1 MNILYSFGWDHVLY
15 DWFSVQV
22 GGPVDQVETT
32 EEHGEHNPGHTVDFA
47 DAVEGLLVLLWLDL
61 WLGLVGVRGGALGDG
76 GQTTL
81 VLGDVRGIVCHS
93 NGIGV
98 VLLHGGRLL
107 LLLRREIK
115 YTLETLGVFARK

>member
-47 DAVEGLLVLLWLDL
+47 DAVEGLLVLLGLDL
-61 WLGLVGVRGGALGDG
+61 WLGLVGVRGGTLGDG
-76 GQTTL
+76 GHTTL
-81 VLGDVRGIVCHS
+81 VLGDVWSVVCHGNSVGIV
-93 NGIGV
+93 
-98 VLLHGGRLL
+98 LLREGCLL
-107 LLLRREIK
+107 L
-115 YTLETLGVFARK
+115 